1 MGREAFSLVGG
12 QGRLE
17 PLTDPLQLLLQ
28 RLAEAQVPGGN

>member
-1 MGREAFSLVGG
+1 MGREAFSQVGG

-28 RLAEAQVPGGN
+28 RQRLA